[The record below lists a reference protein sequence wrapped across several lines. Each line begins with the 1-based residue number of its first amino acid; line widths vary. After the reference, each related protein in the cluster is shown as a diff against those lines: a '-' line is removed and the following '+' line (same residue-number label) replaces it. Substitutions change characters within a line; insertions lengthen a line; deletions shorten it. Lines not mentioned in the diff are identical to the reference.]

1 MRTITT
7 TGGRRTGKPSFFWQ
21 GLLILLPVVA
31 LAGVGLY
38 SLRLDKAV
46 ARLAAAE
53 HAQAI
58 ADLLVDKIW
67 NALTTAPWPGES
79 DPDSFQVD
87 GAGRLVFPPPY
98 EISPVPRPFPWA
110 DLSREQA
117 RLWLLAIGLGA
128 TETDDQT
135 AADRW
140 RVFLQLLP
148 PADFAASARFR
159 LALLLARQ
167 QQSSAAVEQFRT
179 VTEDYPQAMGESGL
193 PLRPLAQMK
202 LLTLAVSDPAR
213 TPSEKAALFS
223 SVCSNAVAYPTAVT
237 SHLLLLAAELESDFN
252 STPKICRR
260 WMETWARHESARKLY
275 AAAEPHLILASPA
288 EGVAPSRSLPRLFW
302 FAAHPPDGETNNPV
316 RLDQTWLARRIDGG
330 ATNVW
335 FGCRSLD
342 EDFRKPRRSAQTTP
356 APPNPAANSASTPAP
371 AARLRILVG
380 RNVPNP
386 RNQVGLAFREGH
398 NTWSDLSVIE
408 HASRPFSAADLL
420 DSASIKLPD
429 YFDITLDVAGKA
441 LVASNQLPTLVY
453 ADGGKGSGRYWKR
466 TTANT
471 PPPLLA
477 QARKVVDGVEWVRVG
492 VHLIGPDRLYA
503 RERDRAFWFGAL
515 IAVSTLAAVLGFAS
529 AWRAFVRQQRLSEMK
544 SNFVSSVSHELR
556 APIASVRLMAEG
568 LERGTVQERGRQ
580 HEYFRFIVQEC
591 RRLSALIENVLDF
604 SRIEQGRKQYEFEP
618 TDLPAL
624 VRETARLLEPN
635 AAEKALALALE
646 ISDAPPSF
654 ANSTPRLD
662 GRAIQQAL
670 VNLIDNALKHS
681 PAGST
686 VTIGLDWPQVE
697 VPDGPHAASASGT
710 GEEPARVRLWVEDR
724 GEGIPAAEHERIFER
739 FYRRGSEL
747 RRETQGVGIGLSL
760 VQHIV
765 QAHGGRVI
773 VRSAMGQGSR
783 FTLELPVLQEHGA

>member
-7 TGGRRTGKPSFFWQ
+7 TGGRPTGKPSFFWQ

-38 SLRLDKAV
+38 SLRQDKAV

-53 HAQAI
+53 HAQAL

-67 NALTTAPWPGES
+67 NDLTTVPWPGES

-87 GAGRLVFPPPY
+87 RAGRLVFPPPY
-98 EISPVPRPFPWA
+98 KLSPNPRSFPWA
-110 DLSREQA
+110 DLSPEQT
-117 RLWLLAIGLGA
+117 RLWLAA
-128 TETDDQT
+128 TGPGSTEADDQT

-140 RVFLQLLP
+140 RAFLQLLP

-167 QQSSAAVEQFRT
+167 QQLAAAVEQFRT
-179 VTEDYPQAMGESGL
+179 VIEDYPQATGESGL

-202 LLTLAVSDPAR
+202 LLTLAAADPAR
-213 TPSEKAALFS
+213 TPSEKMALLN

-237 SHLLLLAAELESDFN
+237 PHLLQLAAEREPDFN
-252 STPKICRR
+252 PTPQICPR
-260 WMETWARHESARKLY
+260 WMETWRRQESARKLY
-275 AAAEPHLILASPA
+275 AAAEPHLVLPSPA
-288 EGVAPSRSLPRLFW
+288 EGPGPSRALPRLFW
-302 FAAHPPDGETNNPV
+302 FTTPAPDGETNHPV
-316 RLDQTWLARRIDGG
+316 RLDQAWLARRIDGG

-335 FGCRSLD
+335 FGCRRLD
-342 EDFRKPRRSAQTTP
+342 ENVHEPRRSAQTTP
-356 APPNPAANSASTPAP
+356 TLQDPAADSA
-371 AARLRILVG
+371 AARLRIFVG
-380 RNVPNP
+380 RNVPSP

-398 NTWSDLSVIE
+398 NTWSDVRVIE

-420 DSASIKLPD
+420 DRSSIKLPD
-429 YFDITLDVAGKA
+429 YFDITLDVAGRA
-441 LVASNQLPTLVY
+441 LVSSNQLPALVHT
-453 ADGGKGSGRYWKR
+453 AGGKGSGQYWKR
-466 TTANT
+466 TTANA

-477 QARKVVDGVEWVRVG
+477 QARKVEEGVEWVRVG

-515 IAVSTLAAVLGFAS
+515 IAVSTLAAVLGFGS

-568 LERGTVQERGRQ
+568 LERGTVLERGRQ

-618 TDLPAL
+618 TDLSAL
-624 VRETARLLEPN
+624 LRETVRVLEPN
-635 AAEKALALALE
+635 AQEKHLSLDMQ
-646 ISDAPPSF
+646 IPDAPAALIESP
-654 ANSTPRLD
+654 PMLD
-662 GRAIQQAL
+662 GRAIQQAV

-686 VTIGLDWPQVE
+686 ITIGLEWPRVASIS
-697 VPDGPHAASASGT
+697 GAA
-710 GEEPARVRLWVEDR
+710 EEPACARIWVEDR
-724 GEGIPAAEHERIFER
+724 GEGIPAA
-739 FYRRGSEL
+739 
-747 RRETQGVGIGLSL
+747 
-760 VQHIV
+760 
-765 QAHGGRVI
+765 
-773 VRSAMGQGSR
+773 
-783 FTLELPVLQEHGA
+783 